1 MEKSYANDGKLSGD
15 SSLSRKVVRIKVSGE
30 AKTEKLFLLMAPS
43 EHLDEARNALAD
55 GYKLNADPT
64 KTVWGRVNDAKK
76 HLGAIKA
83 GSSQYITAQGLMHKA
98 ILREKHIKY
107 VCANVANQLM
117 IKQREMLANEL
128 EQYYLSKGIFID
140 IELGGPDKASI
151 KLMCPLFRETSID
164 RIVDET
170 NFFAHLKK
178 AGFNKV
184 VLGDNEGNVWAYSFK
199 KS

>member
-15 SSLSRKVVRIKVSGE
+15 GSLSRKVVHTRLSR
-30 AKTEKLFLLMAPS
+30 KTETEKPFLLMAPA

-55 GYKLNADPT
+55 GYKLDTDPT
-64 KTVWGRVNDAKK
+64 KTVWGRVGDAKK

-83 GSSQYITAQGLMHKA
+83 GSSQYIAAQGLMHKA
-98 ILREKHIKY
+98 ISREKHIKY
-107 VCANVANQLM
+107 ICTNVANQLM

-128 EQYYLSKGIFID
+128 EQYYLNKGMFID

-151 KLMCPLFRETSID
+151 KLMCPLFRETSIE

-170 NFFAHLKK
+170 NFFVHLKK
-178 AGFNKV
+178 AGFNKA
-184 VLGDNEGNVWAYSFK
+184 VLGDNEGNVWTYRLN

>member
-1 MEKSYANDGKLSGD
+1 MERSYVNDGNRN
-15 SSLSRKVVRIKVSGE
+15 SSLSRKVVPIRASRE
-30 AKTEKLFLLMAPS
+30 SETEKLFLLMAPA
-43 EHLDEARNALAD
+43 EHLNEARSALAD
-55 GYKLNADPT
+55 GYKLNTDPT

-76 HLGAIKA
+76 HLGAIAA
-83 GSSQYITAQGLMHKA
+83 GSSQYIAAQGLMHKA

-170 NFFAHLKK
+170 NFFDHLKK

-184 VLGDNEGNVWAYSFK
+184 VLGDNEGSIWTYRFK
-199 KS
+199 KP